1 MHITMNKIITTK
13 PLVYIVEDNN
23 AYRLLLGR
31 ILEKKGYMVMMFE
44 NARKAVE
51 MIGSVYPNLIVSDI
65 QMPGMDGFE
74 LYNTIKKDYPK
85 LNIPILYISSTTEI
99 EEIRMA
105 TELSMREMLGK
116 PVHPDVLFNSIQEA
130 LIVV

>member
-1 MHITMNKIITTK
+1 MNKIINTK

-23 AYRLLLGR
+23 AYRMLLGR

-51 MIGSVYPNLIVSDI
+51 MIGSVYPNLIISDI

-74 LYNTIKKDYPK
+74 LYITIKRDYPK
-85 LNIPILYISSTTEI
+85 LNIPFVYISSTTELD
-99 EEIRMA
+99 EIRMA
-105 TELSMREMLGK
+105 NELSMREMLGK

-130 LIVV
+130 LVAV

>member
-1 MHITMNKIITTK
+1 MHLAMKNISPTK

-23 AYRLLLGR
+23 AYRVLLGR
-31 ILEKKGYMVMMFE
+31 ILEKKGCMVMMFD

-74 LYNTIKKDYPK
+74 LYNTIKRDYPR
-85 LNIPILYISSTTEI
+85 LNIPFVYISSTTDTEEI
-99 EEIRMA
+99 EMA
-105 TELSMREMLGK
+105 KELSMRKMLGK

-130 LIVV
+130 LIAV